1 MKIINLIKESFT
13 QDFIYKTSL
22 ELDEKKENI
31 SNAIQ
36 AYIPIILGSV
46 IEKKEL
52 LPNLFQSIKAIGST
66 EELSNFS
73 TEEKTPFA
81 IIELKNKLFGDNL
94 NLITSKI
101 SEFSGITQKSSAK
114 VLDVTTMKTF
124 TTIGKEINSKKITEN
139 KFYNN
144 LTNSKDEILKN
155 LPVGLNLKAL
165 GFGEFW
171 KNIFIKENKVETT
184 HSLHTKKKKEGSY
197 IYKIIPIILLLL
209 AAFFLFKYCKGRME
223 LKNMEVVEGNS
234 DKRITTDTIEIPK
247 EVSVIHLDYDT
258 DLKAYQ
264 NGLEDQIITF
274 IQSPEFKSSTE
285 NDLKEKWFDFDNINF
300 VFGKTDEL
308 EKGSEV
314 QIKNLTAILKEFPT
328 TKIKIGAYTDR
339 KGDDKL
345 NKDISEKRA
354 NFIKNE
360 LTKQGVGT
368 QVVSAEGYGEEF
380 TKIDENAS
388 DNERASDRK
397 ISLRFTK

>member
-13 QDFIYKTSL
+13 TDFISKTSL
-22 ELDEKKENI
+22 ELGEKKENI

-36 AYIPIILGSV
+36 AYVPVLIGSV
-46 IEKKEL
+46 LEKKEGV
-52 LPNLFQSIKAIGST
+52 PNLFQSIKAIGT
-66 EELSNFS
+66 MEELTNYS

-101 SEFSGITQKSSAK
+101 SEFSGITQESSAK
-114 VLDVTTMKTF
+114 VLDVTTIKTF
-124 TTIGKEINSKKITEN
+124 TTIGKEINSKKITEKN
-139 KFYNN
+139 FYNN

-165 GFGEFW
+165 GFGDFW
-171 KNIFIKENKVETT
+171 KNIFIKENKIETYN
-184 HSLHTKKKKEGSY
+184 SLPTKKKKEGSY

-209 AAFFLFKYCKGRME
+209 ALFFLFKYCKGRME
-223 LKNMEVVEGNS
+223 LKDMEVIEGNS
-234 DKRITTDTIEIPK
+234 DRRITTDTIKVPD

-258 DLKAYQ
+258 DLEAYQ

-308 EKGSEV
+308 EEGSDV
-314 QIKNLTAILKEFPT
+314 QIKNLTAILKKFPT
-328 TKIKIGAYTDR
+328 TKIKIGAYTDK

-345 NKDISEKRA
+345 NKDISQKRA
-354 NFIKNE
+354 DFIKKE

-380 TKIDENAS
+380 AKVNEDAS